1 MKHYEQMLS
10 LGCFSRHS
18 LADTLGCNIH
28 TAATTIQQYLKKGY
42 IERVRHDY
50 YAVISLETKQPILS
64 RYQIGSGL
72 FPDACISHHSAFE
85 VYGCAN
91 QVFYKVYVA
100 TNSRFKEFS
109 YNGVLYHRLA
119 PKTDRFLTVA
129 GSVRLTSMER
139 TVVDSIADLSK
150 IAGLE
155 ETLRCILLIP
165 SLNADVLLEVLQ
177 EYRNGYLYQKCG
189 LILES
194 LNDVL
199 GLPHSFFEKCQ
210 AEIPSTKRYLTQ
222 GGTDQIYYPKWNLY
236 AHKDIK
242 SIIEER
248 GNLDDSI

>member
-10 LGCFSRHS
+10 LGCFSRRS
-18 LADTLGCNIH
+18 LAGTLGCGIN

-50 YAVISLETKQPILS
+50 YAVISLETKQPISS

-91 QVFYKVYVA
+91 QVFYEVYVT
-100 TNSRFKEFS
+100 TNSRFQDFS
-109 YNGVLYHRLA
+109 YDGILYRRLV
-119 PKTDRFLTVA
+119 PKTHRFVTHAGPIRLTV
-129 GSVRLTSMER
+129 MER
-139 TVVDSIADLSK
+139 TVVDSIVDLSK

-155 ETLRCILLIP
+155 EILRCILLVP
-165 SLNADVLLEVLQ
+165 SLNADTLLEVLQ
-177 EYRNGYLYQKCG
+177 EYQNGYLYQKCG
-189 LILES
+189 LIFEA

-199 GLPHSFFEKCQ
+199 GLPPSFFEKCQ
-210 AEIPSTKRYLTQ
+210 AKIPSTRRYLTQ
-222 GGTDQIYYPKWNLY
+222 GEANQIYYPKWNLY

-242 SIIEER
+242 SIIAK
-248 GNLDDSI
+248 GGSLDDAI